1 MKWNYIIISVFVIS
15 LGILLIEFNRMNSQY
30 SLLIENGTTQL
41 KLIQRLLFNT
51 NRRHTLLN
59 NIVNADDPVAR
70 QALIKERQRMTDQNT
85 ILYDSLLSVNAE
97 FPEQMLVIR
106 QTVEA
111 RRKYN
116 QTSDEYLQQVLRDAK
131 KSGHEKLERT
141 MDNLFFAYQQSID
154 NLFAHMNNVVLDT
167 SDKFSL
173 NVEKMTWGILLFSIS
188 PFILMALIVVA
199 FIALVRYLNSFFERE
214 LK

>member
-15 LGILLIEFNRMNSQY
+15 LGTLLIEFNRLDNQY

-41 KLIQRLLFNT
+41 KLIQRLFFNT

-59 NIVNADDPVAR
+59 NIINADDPATR
-70 QALIKERQRMTDQNT
+70 RALIEERRRTNEENT

-97 FPEQMLVIR
+97 FPEQMMVIR

-111 RRKYN
+111 RKKYN
-116 QTSDEYLQQVLRDAK
+116 RASEEYLQLVLGDSRK
-131 KSGHEKLERT
+131 NGHEESERT
-141 MDNLFFAYQQSID
+141 MDNLFLAYQQSIN

-188 PFILMALIVVA
+188 PFILMAMIVVA
-199 FIALVRYLNSFFERE
+199 FLAFVHYLSTFFESE